1 MSDTLEEPCR
11 DWSVTPDGRG
21 RRKSPS
27 QYLADELKWGT
38 AFHFEKAML
47 SSTPEEKQAIIDYM
61 NWQAPDLTVEFVQ
74 KVYVENVLSHQH
86 AVWDVHTNVDR
97 WWIITNPTNL
107 YSQEQFPNMD
117 LALTFHV
124 GLCLRI
130 PRSEKPVPSELALEP
145 MASCFRLLS
154 EANDALD
161 HAQEVA
167 DFQAV
172 GVRCRESLLAF
183 TSAAQIVMPWQGD
196 AAAKPKQ
203 ADFKA
208 WVEHVCAT
216 ALSGSTHEQR
226 RHLFRTLLVESWNFS
241 NWLTHAKASTWYDAE
256 AATGTTGHALGLVGS
271 LIVRH
276 VRRVPDTCPVCG
288 SSRLVPERGANS
300 SLPDVEFERPTC
312 AKCGW
317 FGDPVPILADPKAY
331 VEDEVEMPPPDEL
344 GPKGECVIP
353 TVPLRELRKPSR
365 RKD

>member
-1 MSDTLEEPCR
+1 
-11 DWSVTPDGRG
+11 
-21 RRKSPS
+21 
-27 QYLADELKWGT
+27 
-38 AFHFEKAML
+38 ML

-97 WWIITNPTNL
+97 WWVITNPTNL

-130 PRSEKPVPSELALEP
+130 PRSEKPALSELALEP

-216 ALSGSTHEQR
+216 ALSRSTHEQR
-226 RHLFRTLLVESWNFS
+226 RHLFRTLLVES
-241 NWLTHAKASTWYDAE
+241 
-256 AATGTTGHALGLVGS
+256 
-271 LIVRH
+271 
-276 VRRVPDTCPVCG
+276 
-288 SSRLVPERGANS
+288 
-300 SLPDVEFERPTC
+300 
-312 AKCGW
+312 
-317 FGDPVPILADPKAY
+317 
-331 VEDEVEMPPPDEL
+331 
-344 GPKGECVIP
+344 
-353 TVPLRELRKPSR
+353 
-365 RKD
+365 